1 MHSLVFAFKN
11 ILKNVIN
18 ILGMLNI
25 FLSVRV
31 RRKDIKDKLKEL
43 NKEKEQLKSEEI
55 IIDLYKKK
63 LASSK
68 GKANDKIKG
77 KIIHYI
83 IARELGN
90 DPDNEDLRHNL
101 FTKIKESEE
110 QVEVL
115 VHQREVS
122 EQANKKETV
131 VNLFLLYEKNK
142 LFKAKGLAVF
152 LIVINLIIVATLDL
166 PAWSLIISFFI
177 LSLIM
182 LKDQILTIRVSKGY
196 FGTSA
201 YEAVQLLKFIREN
214 SDKFDSDDNDGSPR
228 RILNPKGT
236 TKKSDNLFDKGWQ
249 NV

>member
-77 KIIHYI
+77 KII
-83 IARELGN
+83 E
-90 DPDNEDLRHNL
+90 
-101 FTKIKESEE
+101 
-110 QVEVL
+110 
-115 VHQREVS
+115 
-122 EQANKKETV
+122 
-131 VNLFLLYEKNK
+131 
-142 LFKAKGLAVF
+142 
-152 LIVINLIIVATLDL
+152 
-166 PAWSLIISFFI
+166 
-177 LSLIM
+177 
-182 LKDQILTIRVSKGY
+182 
-196 FGTSA
+196 
-201 YEAVQLLKFIREN
+201 
-214 SDKFDSDDNDGSPR
+214 
-228 RILNPKGT
+228 
-236 TKKSDNLFDKGWQ
+236 
-249 NV
+249 

>member
-1 MHSLVFAFKN
+1 
-11 ILKNVIN
+11 
-18 ILGMLNI
+18 
-25 FLSVRV
+25 
-31 RRKDIKDKLKEL
+31 
-43 NKEKEQLKSEEI
+43 
-55 IIDLYKKK
+55 
-63 LASSK
+63 
-68 GKANDKIKG
+68 
-77 KIIHYI
+77 
-83 IARELGN
+83 
-90 DPDNEDLRHNL
+90 
-101 FTKIKESEE
+101 
-110 QVEVL
+110 
-115 VHQREVS
+115 
-122 EQANKKETV
+122 
-131 VNLFLLYEKNK
+131 
-142 LFKAKGLAVF
+142 
-152 LIVINLIIVATLDL
+152 VINLIIVATLDL

>member
-83 IARELGN
+83 I
-90 DPDNEDLRHNL
+90 
-101 FTKIKESEE
+101 
-110 QVEVL
+110 
-115 VHQREVS
+115 
-122 EQANKKETV
+122 
-131 VNLFLLYEKNK
+131 
-142 LFKAKGLAVF
+142 
-152 LIVINLIIVATLDL
+152 
-166 PAWSLIISFFI
+166 
-177 LSLIM
+177 
-182 LKDQILTIRVSKGY
+182 
-196 FGTSA
+196 
-201 YEAVQLLKFIREN
+201 
-214 SDKFDSDDNDGSPR
+214 
-228 RILNPKGT
+228 
-236 TKKSDNLFDKGWQ
+236 
-249 NV
+249 